1 MYVQSTG
8 RIKVM
13 SVHPSAV
20 VEDGA
25 QIGADVEIGA
35 YSVIGADVKV
45 GDGTRIHP
53 HVVVDGVTTI
63 GQQCEIFPFACIGTQ
78 TQDLKFKSGA
88 TSVEIGNR
96 TTLREYVTV
105 NSGTNDGERTVVGSD
120 CHILAYCHVAHACR
134 VGNGVIMS
142 NGATLAGDVI
152 VEDQAIIGGLSGIHQ
167 FTRIG
172 RLCMVGG
179 MTKITKDCPSFMI
192 VDGNPAR
199 VRGVNVIGLERKQVD
214 SEARDTIKKA
224 YRILYRDGLS
234 TQQAIDEIKKTIE
247 PSEELNQLLKF
258 IESSKRGILK

>member
-1 MYVQSTG
+1 
-8 RIKVM
+8 M
-13 SVHPSAV
+13 SIHSSAI

-25 QIGADVEIGA
+25 QIGDGVEIGA
-35 YSVIGADVKV
+35 YSVIGANVKI

-53 HVVVDGVTTI
+53 HVVIDGVTTI
-63 GQQCEIFPFACIGTQ
+63 GKKCEFFPFACIGTQ
-78 TQDLKFKSGA
+78 TQDLKFSGGE
-88 TSVEIGNR
+88 TSVKIGDR

-105 NSGTNDGERTVVGSD
+105 NSGTNGGEQTIVGSD

-214 SEARDTIKKA
+214 SASRDSIKKA
-224 YRILYRDGLS
+224 YRLLYRDGLS
-234 TQQAIDEIKKTIE
+234 TQQAIDEIKKSIE
-247 PSEELNQLLKF
+247 PCDELSQLIAF
-258 IESSKRGILK
+258 VESSKRGILK

>member
-1 MYVQSTG
+1 
-8 RIKVM
+8 M
-13 SVHPSAV
+13 SIHSSAV
-20 VEDGA
+20 IEDGA
-25 QIGADVEIGA
+25 QIGDGVEIGA
-35 YSVIGADVKV
+35 YSVIGANVKI
-45 GDGTRIHP
+45 GDGTRVHP
-53 HVVVDGVTTI
+53 HVVIDGVTTI
-63 GQQCEIFPFACIGTQ
+63 GQKCEFFPFACIGTQ
-78 TQDLKFKSGA
+78 TQDLKFSGGE
-88 TSVEIGNR
+88 TSVKIGDR

-105 NSGTNDGERTVVGSD
+105 NSGTNGGEQTIVGSD

-214 SEARDTIKKA
+214 SASRDSIKKA
-224 YRILYRDGLS
+224 YRLLYRDGLS
-234 TQQAIDEIKKTIE
+234 TQQAIDEIKKSIE
-247 PSEELNQLLKF
+247 PCDELSQLIAF
-258 IESSKRGILK
+258 VESSKRGILK